1 MRAAVLALSLGLS
14 LGLSLPASPAWAQG
28 APAAGQGAPSPA
40 PTAAI
45 EAAYQREFAYLV
57 AEKRALEERQ
67 RALAEEQRAELRRAE
82 AELDGLA
89 ARLLAKERSADAVEA
104 RLGAVDEAAVAAD
117 QRAELVSA
125 TVSQAH
131 EALGVEVA
139 ADLGRADQLAAVFTA
154 AESTVRGAGAI
165 TVRPGAFFAPSG
177 EAVEGQIVQVGH
189 VAVYGLSPA
198 ASGALLPLGE
208 GRLMLRAAGGGE
220 ATARALAAGERPAT
234 IDAFL
239 IESTAKPLSERAE
252 ATLAET
258 MEAGGTVGWIIVVL
272 GLVAALL
279 AAVRALLLANAGR
292 GAALMGELEVL
303 LENGDLQRALARATA
318 ARSAT
323 GRVARALLGAA
334 QLDREAL
341 QDVGA
346 EALLREQ
353 ATLDRFGA
361 LIFVVAAVAP
371 LLGLLG
377 TVTGMISTFEII
389 TEFGT
394 GDPKM
399 LSSGISEA
407 LITTQL
413 GLVVAIPA
421 VVLGNVLKGRASA
434 VADRLETSALRII
447 NIVHAPTAAPRA
459 RGEQPPA
466 PAGLHAG
473 AEPGLAP
480 QPPAQAARDL
490 RPAAP

>member
-1 MRAAVLALSLGLS
+1 MMAALLALPLALC
-14 LGLSLPASPAWAQG
+14 LQTAQAQS
-28 APAAGQGAPSPA
+28 APTGPSPA
-40 PTAAI
+40 APAAI

-104 RLGAVDEAAVAAD
+104 RLGDVDEAAVAAD
-117 QRAELVSA
+117 QRGELVSA

-139 ADLGRADQLAAVFTA
+139 ADQGRAAQLAAVFGA
-154 AESTVRGAGAI
+154 AEATVRGASAV
-165 TVRPGAFFAPSG
+165 TVRPGAFFSPTGA
-177 EAVEGQIVQVGH
+177 AVEGQLVQVGH
-189 VAVYGLSPA
+189 IAVYGISPT
-198 ASGALLPLGE
+198 ASGALLPIGD
-208 GRLMLRAAGGGE
+208 GRLMLRATGGGE
-220 ATARALAAGERPAT
+220 AAAQALAAGERPDQL
-234 IDAFL
+234 DAFV

-252 ATLAET
+252 ATFEET
-258 MEAGGTVGWIIVVL
+258 MQAGGTVGWIIVLL
-272 GLVAALL
+272 GVAALIL

-292 GAALMGELEVL
+292 GTDLLGELGAL
-303 LENGDLQRALARATA
+303 LQRGDLPGAVARAAA

-323 GRVARALLGAA
+323 GRVAQALLGSAG
-334 QLDREAL
+334 LDREAL
-341 QDVGA
+341 QDVAA

-407 LITTQL
+407 LITTEL
-413 GLVVAIPA
+413 GLIVAIPA
-421 VVLGNVLKGRASA
+421 VVLGNVLKGRASS
-434 VADRLETSALRII
+434 VADALETGALHII
-447 NIVHAPTAAPRA
+447 NVLHAPTTHAPTDGAQPSGPQPSGAHPASLGAGPNPLSAAS
-459 RGEQPPA
+459 PA
-466 PAGLHAG
+466 PAALELG
-473 AEPGLAP
+473 A
-480 QPPAQAARDL
+480 AAR
-490 RPAAP
+490 

>member
-1 MRAAVLALSLGLS
+1 MMAALLALSLSLS
-14 LGLSLPASPAWAQG
+14 LQTAQAQS
-28 APAAGQGAPSPA
+28 APTPPSPA
-40 PTAAI
+40 PPAAI

-57 AEKRALEERQ
+57 AEKRALEQRQ
-67 RALAEEQRAELRRAE
+67 RTLAEEQRAELRRAE

-104 RLGAVDEAAVAAD
+104 RLSDVDEAAVAAE
-117 QRAELVSA
+117 QRAELVHA
-125 TVSQAH
+125 TVSQAN

-139 ADLGRADQLAAVFTA
+139 ADQGRAAQLAVVFGA
-154 AESTVRGAGAI
+154 AEATVRGAGEV
-165 TVRPGAFFAPSG
+165 TVRPGAFFSPTG
-177 EAVEGQIVQVGH
+177 EAVEGQVVQVGH
-189 VAVYGLSPA
+189 IAVYGLSPA
-198 ASGALLPLGE
+198 ASGALLPIGE

-220 ATARALAAGERPAT
+220 AAAQSLAAGERPEAL
-234 IDAFL
+234 DAFL
-239 IESTAKPLSERAE
+239 IESTAKPLSERTE
-252 ATLAET
+252 ATALET
-258 MEAGGTVGWIIVVL
+258 VEAGGTVAWIIVGL
-272 GLVAALL
+272 GVVAMLL

-292 GAALMGELEVL
+292 GMALMVELGAL
-303 LENGDLQRALARATA
+303 LERGDLEGAVARAA
-318 ARSAT
+318 QARSAT
-323 GRVARALLGAA
+323 GRIAQSLLSAAR
-334 QLDREAL
+334 LDREAL
-341 QDVGA
+341 QDVAA

-421 VVLGNVLKGRASA
+421 VVLGNILKGRASA
-434 VADRLETSALRII
+434 VGDALEASALRII
-447 NIVHAPTAAPRA
+447 NILHAPSPAPAPRAHPSEAHAAAHPPAHAPTLQGAPAHSPALPAHSALDMRAAAP
-459 RGEQPPA
+459 
-466 PAGLHAG
+466 
-473 AEPGLAP
+473 
-480 QPPAQAARDL
+480 
-490 RPAAP
+490 

>member
-1 MRAAVLALSLGLS
+1 MMAALLALSLTLS
-14 LGLSLPASPAWAQG
+14 LQTAQAQS
-28 APAAGQGAPSPA
+28 APTAAEGAPSPA
-40 PTAAI
+40 PPAAI

-57 AEKRALEERQ
+57 AEKRALEQRQ
-67 RALAEEQRAELRRAE
+67 RTLAEEQRAELRRAE

-104 RLGAVDEAAVAAD
+104 RLSDVDEAAVAAE
-117 QRAELVSA
+117 QRAELVHA
-125 TVSQAH
+125 TVSQAN

-139 ADLGRADQLAAVFTA
+139 ADQARADQLSAVFAA
-154 AESTVRGAGAI
+154 AEATVRGAGEVS
-165 TVRPGAFFAPSG
+165 VRPGAFFSPTG

-189 VAVYGLSPA
+189 IAVYGLSPA
-198 ASGALLPLGE
+198 ASGALLPIGE

-220 ATARALAAGERPAT
+220 AAAQALAAGERPASL
-234 IDAFL
+234 DAFL
-239 IESTAKPLSERAE
+239 IESTAKPLSERTE
-252 ATLAET
+252 ATALET
-258 MEAGGTVGWIIVVL
+258 VEAGGTVAWIIVGL
-272 GLVAALL
+272 GVVAMLL
-279 AAVRALLLANAGR
+279 AAVRALLLAMAGR
-292 GAALMGELEVL
+292 GMALMAELGAL
-303 LENGDLQRALARATA
+303 LERGDLQGALARAA
-318 ARSAT
+318 QARSAT
-323 GRVARALLGAA
+323 GRVAAALLSAA
-334 QLDREAL
+334 RLDREAL
-341 QDVGA
+341 QDVAA

-421 VVLGNVLKGRASA
+421 VVLGNILKGRASTVGDA
-434 VADRLETSALRII
+434 LEASALRII
-447 NIVHAPTAAPRA
+447 NTLHP
-459 RGEQPPA
+459 PPA
-466 PAGLHAG
+466 ESDPEATALR
-473 AEPGLAP
+473 
-480 QPPAQAARDL
+480 AA
-490 RPAAP
+490 AK